1 MSTEIDFGRPVVYLT
16 GCAILV
22 AMRTTGIL
30 LLLSTALA
38 FAQHPESEELLMRAT
53 QAQQHG
59 DNQTA
64 IQDYEKLLKLRPDM
78 FEARANLGAALAH
91 EGRFDEA
98 IAQYRLALSSAPD
111 NDQIRMNMAIAY
123 YKKGDLKN
131 AYPEFEEVRKVQ
143 PNNVQLA
150 ILLGDTEVRLG
161 EAGTAAALLAPL
173 EAGNAANPDFEYVL
187 GRALIASGNRRDG
200 ANRLDKV
207 AQTTHGADVY
217 LLAGSTLLDLNE
229 FARARTDLEAALRLN
244 PNLPHIHALTGM
256 ARDMSGDAAAAEPL
270 FREALRRDPDD
281 FDANLYLGSILYKRR
296 DMAEAKTYLDRALQ
310 LKPSNATAQYELA
323 MWESTSGQYEEAAKG
338 LEALEKADP
347 DWLEPHVE
355 LANVYYRLHRPAD
368 GAKEREIVARL
379 NAQQQ
384 SQGPP
389 KIQQP

>member
-1 MSTEIDFGRPVVYLT
+1 
-16 GCAILV
+16 
-22 AMRTTGIL
+22 
-30 LLLSTALA
+30 
-38 FAQHPESEELLMRAT
+38 
-53 QAQQHG
+53 
-59 DNQTA
+59 
-64 IQDYEKLLKLRPDM
+64 M

-111 NDQIRMNMAIAY
+111 NDQIRTNMAIAY

-217 LLAGSTLLDLNE
+217 LLAGSALLDLNE

-256 ARDMSGDAAAAEPL
+256 ARDMSGEAAAAEPL